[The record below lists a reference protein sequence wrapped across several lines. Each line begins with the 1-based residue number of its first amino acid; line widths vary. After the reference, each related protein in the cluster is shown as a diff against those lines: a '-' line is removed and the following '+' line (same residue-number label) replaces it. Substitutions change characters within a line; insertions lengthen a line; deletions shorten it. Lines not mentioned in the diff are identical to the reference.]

1 MTQKEVLGRP
11 LTVVLSSDLITP
23 WGALLT
29 GLLRPSFESCASD
42 LPLQAVEMLAG
53 PSLL

>member
-1 MTQKEVLGRP
+1 MTWKDVLGKP

-23 WGALLT
+23 QGALLT
-29 GLLRPSFESCASD
+29 DLLKPSFESCASD
-42 LPLQAVEMLAG
+42 LPLQAVEMLAA